1 MRKERK
7 RKTKKAK
14 PKISKVM
21 ESDIWDVFDMSL
33 IEFFWKIGN

>member
-7 RKTKKAK
+7 RKIKKAK
-14 PKISKVM
+14 PKTNKV
-21 ESDIWDVFDMSL
+21 IGKGIRDVYDMSL